1 MGLWGY
7 QPMRRFLW
15 IIPVLLVAIGA
26 PNASAD
32 PVNLCSLTTTPG
44 GTLVLGTNKPLTDS
58 ATLGRLCSYP
68 GTLTFTLIDVF
79 GKATSFQS
87 GDINSITAMG
97 TFPITGPIPDA
108 AGTYKW
114 IATYTPEKGE
124 AVKSGF
130 EKQVVTP
137 EPATDALI
145 LVGLGFL
152 LAMRKRCASGLTP
165 IS

>member
-1 MGLWGY
+1 
-7 QPMRRFLW
+7 MRKSLW

-32 PVNLCSLTTTPG
+32 PVNLCAFTTTLG
-44 GTLVLGTNKPLTDS
+44 GDVVLGTNKPLTDS

-79 GKATSFQS
+79 GKATSFQF
-87 GDINSITAMG
+87 GDVNSVTAMG
-97 TFPITGPIPDA
+97 TFPITGPIPDV

-114 IATYTPEKGE
+114 IATYTPQKGE
-124 AVKSGF
+124 PVKSGF

-137 EPATDALI
+137 EPATGALI
-145 LVGLGFL
+145 LVGIGFL
-152 LAMRKRCASGLTP
+152 LVMRKRCASGLTP

>member
-1 MGLWGY
+1 
-7 QPMRRFLW
+7 MRKFLW

-26 PNASAD
+26 PIASAD
-32 PVNLCSLTTTPG
+32 PVNLCTFTTTPG
-44 GTLVLGTNKPLTDS
+44 GALVLGTKQPLSDS

-79 GKATSFQS
+79 GKATPFQF
-87 GDINSITAMG
+87 GEVNSVTAMG
-97 TFPITGPIPDA
+97 TFPITGPIPDV

-114 IATYTPEKGE
+114 IATYTPKNGE
-124 AVKSGF
+124 PVKSDI

-145 LVGLGFL
+145 LVGIGFL
-152 LAMRKRCASGLTP
+152 LVMRKRCAPSLTP
-165 IS
+165 IT